1 MSEQEGAGGP
11 AIGSMVGLDL
21 TVSNADEVRD
31 FYAAVI
37 GWTVTPVDMGEYSD
51 YMMEQP
57 GTGIPGGGICNLRG
71 INAEQVSSQWIPYI
85 QVANLTA
92 SVAKS
97 LELGGS
103 IVNDRR
109 APGNEWPF
117 VVIKDPSGAV
127 IALMGPE

>member
-1 MSEQEGAGGP
+1 MTEQEGAP

-21 TVSNADEVRD
+21 TVTNADEIRD

-37 GWTVTPVDMGEYSD
+37 GWSDAPVDMGEYND
-51 YMMEQP
+51 YMMMEP
-57 GTGIPGGGICNLRG
+57 DPGIPGAGICHLRG
-71 INAEQVSSQWIPYI
+71 VNAEQLSAQWIPYM

-92 SVAKS
+92 SVNKS

-103 IVNDRR
+103 IVSDRR
-109 APGNEWPF
+109 APGNDYPF
-117 VVIKDPSGAV
+117 VVIRDPSGAV